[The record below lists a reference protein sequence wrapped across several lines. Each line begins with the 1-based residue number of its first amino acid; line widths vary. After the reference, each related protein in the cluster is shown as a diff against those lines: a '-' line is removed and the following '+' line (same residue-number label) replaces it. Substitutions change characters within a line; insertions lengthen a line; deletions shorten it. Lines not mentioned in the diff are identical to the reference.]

1 MPMYQLVFTDKSGR
15 ITLAEDQE
23 RADDQ
28 AALSFGRSLLQSR
41 RYVDEVEIWN
51 SCSLVAKATRSTW
64 ADPAD
69 DGSTLH

>member
-1 MPMYQLVFTDKSGR
+1 MPMYQLIFTDSTGR

-28 AALSFGRSLLQSR
+28 AALSFGKSLLQSR

-51 SCSLVAKATRSTW
+51 GSSLVGKARRSTW
-64 ADPAD
+64 ADPVD
-69 DGSTLH
+69 DRSTLH